1 MLYKKVLILLLCV
14 ISFALAACNF
24 MEERENW
31 VITSE
36 SYEDLDNLLAKVIEN
51 QGLSVLDMNQI
62 PDNDLIQLGQA
73 LFFDKIL
80 SGNQDISCASCHHP
94 AFSGGDALPIA
105 IGTGG
110 SGLGSNRKLGQDRNL
125 IPRNSPEIFNRGAS
139 DWESMFWDSR
149 VAVALDGVFISPAA
163 EELPEGLNSVLSVQ
177 AMFPVT
183 SRDEMRG
190 YISDGDNEL
199 SLINDDDLPA
209 IWQAIMSRLLSKP
222 KYVQLFSAAYPDVP
236 TNELGF
242 QHAANAIAAFEIAS
256 FTFADSPW
264 DRYLAGDHGVLSDNA
279 KQGALL
285 FYGEAGC
292 SQCHSGSLMSDQEHH
307 NICVPQLGP
316 GKDESG
322 LDYGRYLETG
332 DPQDKFAFRTPPLR
346 NVALTGP
353 WMHNGAYTRLEDA
366 VRHHFNAA
374 EYLADYTGEHL
385 PEQFKQT
392 LQNDA
397 ELIAEIMATLDPLLV
412 SEPEISSEEF
422 DQLMAFLLA
431 QTSPSALN
439 LAYLVPDTVPS
450 GLPIRE

>member
-1 MLYKKVLILLLCV
+1 
-14 ISFALAACNF
+14 
-24 MEERENW
+24 
-31 VITSE
+31 
-36 SYEDLDNLLAKVIEN
+36 
-51 QGLSVLDMNQI
+51 
-62 PDNDLIQLGQA
+62 
-73 LFFDKIL
+73 
-80 SGNQDISCASCHHP
+80 
-94 AFSGGDALPIA
+94 
-105 IGTGG
+105 
-110 SGLGSNRKLGQDRNL
+110 
-125 IPRNSPEIFNRGAS
+125 
-139 DWESMFWDSR
+139 
-149 VAVALDGVFISPAA
+149 
-163 EELPEGLNSVLSVQ
+163 
-177 AMFPVT
+177 
-183 SRDEMRG
+183 
-190 YISDGDNEL
+190 
-199 SLINDDDLPA
+199 
-209 IWQAIMSRLLSKP
+209 
-222 KYVQLFSAAYPDVP
+222 
-236 TNELGF
+236 
-242 QHAANAIAAFEIAS
+242 
-256 FTFADSPW
+256 
-264 DRYLAGDHGVLSDNA
+264 
-279 KQGALL
+279 
-285 FYGEAGC
+285 
-292 SQCHSGSLMSDQEHH
+292 
-307 NICVPQLGP
+307 VPQLGP

>member
-14 ISFALAACNF
+14 ISFALAACNL

-209 IWQAIMSRLLSKP
+209 IWQAIMSRLLSNP